1 MLNQNQIDEIINRYP
16 HETVAFISDYLGIS
30 RTTVQRIANNMNLVR
45 LHLNSRNPSIE
56 FLASYYSIDISVLRE
71 IEKMAVYRKPF
82 PDTLPDAL
90 KKTLWRKFGK
100 PMTEH
105 QWNSIRELTLDDIR
119 HIMIYFPSLTNSALA
134 KDLKIDRS
142 LVLKVGKLYDLKKL
156 PREEMF
162 CDKCRVE
169 HLPPREYKSG
179 NVCKKCWTERMSEYQ
194 YIYYPAK
201 QEEKRNAK

>member
-56 FLASYYSIDISVLRE
+56 FLASYYSIDISVLKE

-82 PDTLPDAL
+82 PGTLPDAL

-105 QWNSIRELTLDDIR
+105 QWNSISELTLDDIR

-142 LVLKVGKLYDLKKL
+142 LVLKVGKLYDLEKL

>member
-1 MLNQNQIDEIINRYP
+1 MLNQQQIDEIINRYP

-45 LHLNSRNPSIE
+45 LYLNDRNPSIE
-56 FLASYYSIDISVLRE
+56 FLSSYHSVDLSVLQE

-82 PDTLPDAL
+82 PNDLPDAL
-90 KKTLWRKFGK
+90 KKSLIRKFGK

-105 QWNSIRELTLDDIR
+105 QWNSISDLTLDGIR

-142 LVLKVGKLYDLKKL
+142 LVLKVGKLYDLEKL

-162 CDKCRVE
+162 CDKCRIE
-169 HLPPREYKSG
+169 HLPPREYTSG
-179 NVCKKCWTERMSEYQ
+179 NVCKKCWTKRMSEYQ